1 MRKFLIVVP
10 ILLIQIQVAFS
21 QEMHLRVVNK
31 PLNTVLNMLGLEISF
46 DDKAL
51 SRYKVTVSKSF
62 ANPEKALAYLLI
74 GKPFRIEKREQ
85 VYIVISQK
93 KYMKTFKTSSGTT
106 LNGKQFLFT
115 GTVTD
120 SQSKERLP
128 YATVCL
134 LESEEKVL
142 ATGITD
148 ENGVFSISTSRY
160 PQKITISYIGYQT
173 ITKDIS
179 VPNTRL
185 GAFPM
190 QTKTISLDETIISTD
205 NVRHKLERDNYV
217 VTVKMAEGA
226 ASAEELLDKIPGV
239 YFDPFSK
246 QIKVNNS
253 QNILLLVDGVQQPE
267 RYIRNLS
274 PERVHSV
281 EIIRE
286 PSGRFVSDG
295 YSSIINLK
303 LKENYRGYDMYF
315 SSFSGVSLSEKRTV
329 GEVVFAKPSFGMNY
343 THQDYSFFANYSR
356 NSEKQNLLLSK
367 ELNYNDFV
375 LESENPAKSKPKDS
389 YDADN
394 GAFSFGFNRVLSPD
408 HSIGFQTEILSDN
421 VYSSQMRTLQRTETI
436 SKEQRSMKD
445 SVSDKTAAETFV
457 GTIFYQGKWTNR
469 LRMYADFSYNHYS
482 NDISNVYALTDIQP
496 YVSGNDYN
504 EYKNHTLLNVEAQ
517 YLLSSKFSL
526 SAGYSNSWRKYA
538 SNSSQGVGFL
548 NYREFRNKYFGYLS
562 IYPSPKMQFK
572 IGAAIEGVNSY
583 NRDAKMDYS
592 RILPYSQ
599 LNFNFSKAVNLNAS
613 YSTSQYYPSL
623 YQLSPMSLVIDN
635 YLSQTGNAE
644 LKSAVTH
651 TAAIRLA
658 LWDKFSISPVFD
670 YTKDNISESYI
681 ENEYKL
687 YRTFSNVNTREF
699 RIQATFEQTIAN
711 HFRWSNLVTFYQT
724 EASGTEFKNRPNGWL
739 IDSRISYYN
748 PENAFGFQVEY
759 HHNMRKQVLSQG
771 YRTIDKDNW
780 LIGVTKEFWKK
791 RISLMLNYI
800 PPISLGVQSNQL
812 KVLNTSLYN
821 EKTSLNLKPYNNM
834 LLLKIS
840 FRFNHDSSKPAE
852 RRSKIMKDEREKQ
865 TIEF

>member
-1 MRKFLIVVP
+1 MRKFLIVVS
-10 ILLIQIQVAFS
+10 ILLIQIHVAFS
-21 QEMHLRVVNK
+21 QEVRLRVVNK
-31 PLNTVLNMLGLEISF
+31 PLNTVVNTLGLEVSF

-51 SRYKVTVSKSF
+51 SCYNVTVSRSF
-62 ANPEKALAYLLI
+62 SNPQKALKYLLD
-74 GKPFRIEKREQ
+74 GKPFRVEKKDQ
-85 VYIVISQK
+85 VYVIISLK
-93 KYMKTFKTSSGTT
+93 EFMKRGKRTVEYTE
-106 LNGKQFLFT
+106 NRKQFLFT
-115 GTVTD
+115 GAVTD
-120 SQSKERLP
+120 SQTKVRLP

-142 ATGITD
+142 GTGITD
-148 ENGVFSISTSRY
+148 ENGIFSISSSRY

-173 ITKDIS
+173 ITKDI
-179 VPNTRL
+179 PLPGTRL

-190 QTKTISLDETIISTD
+190 QTKSISLDETIISTD
-205 NVRHKLERDNYV
+205 NVRHKLDRDNYV
-217 VTVKMAEGA
+217 VTVEMTEGA
-226 ASAEELLDKIPGV
+226 ASVEELLDKIPGV

-246 QIKVNNS
+246 QIKVNNN

-295 YSSIINLK
+295 YSAIVNLK
-303 LKENYRGYDMYF
+303 LKENYKGYDIYL

-343 THQDYSFFANYSR
+343 TGQDYSFFANYSR

-375 LESENPAKSKPKDS
+375 LESRNPEKSKPKDS

-394 GAFSFGFNRVLSPD
+394 GAFSFGFNRILSPN
-408 HSIGFQTEILSDN
+408 HSIGFQAEILSGN
-421 VYSSQMRTLQRTETI
+421 VNSSQMRTLQRTETT
-436 SKEQRSMKD
+436 SQEQRSMKD
-445 SVSDKTAAETFV
+445 SVSDNTSAETFV
-457 GTIFYQGKWTNR
+457 GTLFYQGKWTSR
-469 LRMYADFSYNHYS
+469 LRLCADLSYNHYN
-482 NDISNVYALTDIQP
+482 NDISNVYVLTDIQP

-548 NYREFRNKYFGYLS
+548 NYREYRSKYFGYLS

-572 IGAAIEGVNSY
+572 IGAAFEDVNSY

-651 TAAIRLA
+651 TAALRLA
-658 LWDKFSISPVFD
+658 LWDKFSISPAFD
-670 YTKDNISESYI
+670 YTKDNISEAYI
-681 ENEYKL
+681 ENEYKI
-687 YRTFSNVNTREF
+687 YRTFSNVDTKEF
-699 RIQATFEQTIAN
+699 RIQATLEQAIAN
-711 HFRWSNLVTFYQT
+711 RFRWSNLVTFYRT
-724 EASGTEFKNRPNGWL
+724 EASTAEFKNRPNGWL

-748 PENAFGFQVEY
+748 PEKAFGFQVEY
-759 HHNMRKQVLSQG
+759 HRNMRKQVLSQG

-780 LIGVTKEFWKK
+780 LIGATKEFWKK
-791 RISLMLNYI
+791 RISVTLNYI
-800 PPISLGVQSNQL
+800 PPIPLGVQSNQL
-812 KVLNTSLYN
+812 KVLNSSLYN
-821 EKTSLNLKPYNNM
+821 EKTSLNLRPYNNM

-840 FRFNHDSSKPAE
+840 FRFNHDSSTPSE